1 MTIFRTG
8 GPAPGREPW
17 AHAARARAGA
27 EVEGHHQELHG
38 RPSDWWAEL
47 IFCGVESCTFSISGK
62 TNQETIDDD
71 DDDDDEDDQD
81 NDDNDESS
89 GDEEDAEMD
98 MNFGIQGRDA

>member
-1 MTIFRTG
+1 MDQPRDENLELTRLEREQEQRLKAITKSYMDVPPIGEEPSCSFAFRQC
-8 GPAPGREPW
+8 
-17 AHAARARAGA
+17 
-27 EVEGHHQELHG
+27 V
-38 RPSDWWAEL
+38 
-47 IFCGVESCTFSISGK
+47 VESCTFSISGK

>member
-1 MTIFRTG
+1 MYVC
-8 GPAPGREPW
+8 P
-17 AHAARARAGA
+17 
-27 EVEGHHQELHG
+27 L
-38 RPSDWWAEL
+38 
-47 IFCGVESCTFSISGK
+47 SGK

>member
-1 MTIFRTG
+1 MSY
-8 GPAPGREPW
+8 P
-17 AHAARARAGA
+17 RAFLL
-27 EVEGHHQELHG
+27 VELYGDVINVC
-38 RPSDWWAEL
+38 P
-47 IFCGVESCTFSISGK
+47 FSGK
-62 TNQETIDDD
+62 TNQETIDDE

>member
-1 MTIFRTG
+1 MDQPRDENLELTRLE
-8 GPAPGREPW
+8 REQEQRLKAITKSYMDVPPIGEPSFSC
-17 AHAARARAGA
+17 ALRLCK
-27 EVEGHHQELHG
+27 VEH
-38 RPSDWWAEL
+38 
-47 IFCGVESCTFSISGK
+47 CTVSISGK